1 MMDSPSKYSVEQLL
15 KARQDGVPDYIVVPM
30 IQKAMAEKQA
40 SQNQQSMQQ
49 GAQKPPT
56 VAQQVLSS
64 AAQTMNKEKQQPQH
78 EQGMPEIPT
87 EDVSVTPRGMPKH
100 PLSDIHEELGEEPE
114 QMAAGGIAA
123 LRSGLPNEYAGGG
136 IIAFANGSDDKGVT
150 TPEKDDYLELI
161 SPNADALRESNAT
174 AGYSVRD
181 PKTGE
186 MTNKHWK
193 SMKDSLVAEHNLVSK
208 HNGEPLDQFYRT
220 YYGHDKP
227 KDKQDEYVKQL
238 TEFTG
243 LSPDTVIN
251 KDDPKLVKRVTGG
264 LARKE
269 QGYENL
275 DEAAQDAILSGKP
288 YRVKGRDG
296 QAAPAKEAP
305 KGIASLVQP
314 QAASPLDLSELEN
327 LKSTSEDRDINA
339 QMAKAEK
346 LYGTNPDLERRAKSY
361 DEQEAKLKG
370 DDDKAMW
377 KALMHA
383 GIGMM
388 SGKSPNFMSNLA
400 SGVTAGAEDYEKT
413 QEDIDAKKAHLA
425 QLRDALGDARR
436 QERLAVAKY
445 GADSVQASKASDK
458 ALALEGAKLKASRG
472 EHELSAEVQGQANAN
487 RAAELPSEIGYKEAA
502 GAAQL
507 ATAAK
512 LAYENSPAGRNKEEL
527 RGVNA
532 DIHDASTVI
541 TSPTATEEDKAEA
554 RLRLSTLKS
563 RLFELTGVKPPPA
576 ATTSVTPESKG
587 YLPTLNEFQTKLV
600 NMYARNKPQ

>member
-1 MMDSPSKYSVEQLL
+1 MMESPSKYSVEQLL

-40 SQNQQSMQQ
+40 SQNQQAMQQ

-64 AAQTMNKEKQQPQH
+64 AAQTMNKEKQL
-78 EQGMPEIPT
+78 EGMPDIPT
-87 EDVSVTPRGMPKH
+87 EDYSVTPKGTGKH
-100 PLSDIHEELGEEPE
+100 PMADVQEEMGEEPE

-136 IIAFANGSDDKGVT
+136 IIAFAKGEEVPS
-150 TPEKDDYLELI
+150 PEEDVVELPAIVNRHKNIFGQSKNDVPKDYPDV
-161 SPNADALRESNAT
+161 PANVADARRLIDEAYSQFDNPDDFVTKWRGKGASDLPTYKKNAHEFLK
-174 AGYSVRD
+174 
-181 PKTGE
+181 KTGWKEGDKLNLKDAKDVNRMMSVIAQQE
-186 MTNKHWK
+186 MGAH
-193 SMKDSLVAEHNLVSK
+193 V
-208 HNGEPLDQFYRT
+208 
-220 YYGHDKP
+220 
-227 KDKQDEYVKQL
+227 
-238 TEFTG
+238 
-243 LSPDTVIN
+243 SPDKWDAVAAG
-251 KDDPKLVKRVTGG
+251 KYKLGEGV
-264 LARKE
+264 
-269 QGYENL
+269 
-275 DEAAQDAILSGKP
+275 P
-288 YRVKGRDG
+288 
-296 QAAPAKEAP
+296 AAPAKEAP

-314 QAASPLDLSELEN
+314 QAVSPLDLSELEN

-346 LYGTNPDLERRAKSY
+346 LYGTNPDYERRAKSY
-361 DEQEAKLKG
+361 DEQETKLKG

-413 QEDIDAKKAHLA
+413 REDIDAKKAHLA

-458 ALALEGAKLKASRG
+458 ALALETARLKASRS
-472 EHELSAEVQGQANAN
+472 EKELSAEVQGQANAI

-502 GAAQL
+502 AAAQL
-507 ATAAK
+507 ANAAESAYKSSPEGRRKEDLKTLTDNIKSSETVLNSGYSSDADKDDARQRLKEYHEQYK
-512 LAYENSPAGRNKEEL
+512 LLTNMP
-527 RGVNA
+527 
-532 DIHDASTVI
+532 
-541 TSPTATEEDKAEA
+541 TSPTATPKVDI
-554 RLRLSTLKS
+554 
-563 RLFELTGVKPPPA
+563 GP
-576 ATTSVTPESKG
+576 KG
-587 YLPTLNEFQTKLV
+587 YVPEITSGQQKLLD
-600 NMYARNKPQ
+600 MYASKPK

>member
-1 MMDSPSKYSVEQLL
+1 MMESPSKYSVEQLL

-40 SQNQQSMQQ
+40 SQNQQAMQQ

-64 AAQTMNKEKQQPQH
+64 AAQTMSKEKQL
-78 EQGMPEIPT
+78 EGMPDIPT
-87 EDVSVTPRGMPKH
+87 EDVSVTPRGMGKH
-100 PLSDIHEELGEEPE
+100 PMADVQEEMGEEPE

-123 LRSGLPNEYAGGG
+123 LRSGLPNEYAHGG
-136 IIAFANGSDDKGVT
+136 IIAFANGTDDKGV
-150 TPEKDDYLELI
+150 PEAVDIVANDPEHFSRTNAFGGI
-161 SPNADALRESNAT
+161 SET
-174 AGYSVRD
+174 D
-181 PKTGE
+181 PKTGKQHV
-186 MTNKHWK
+186 KHWAK
-193 SMKDSLVAEHNLVSK
+193 GADSLNAEHANIKEDHGMTVRDRELK
-208 HNGEPLDQFYRT
+208 
-220 YYGHDKP
+220 YYGHDK
-227 KDKQDEYVKQL
+227 
-238 TEFTG
+238 
-243 LSPDTVIN
+243 SPEQQAQYLKNFEQFSGVPLDTKIN
-251 KDDPKLVKRVTGG
+251 KDDPELIKKIAAGTF
-264 LARKE
+264 KQE
-269 QGYENL
+269 QGL
-275 DEAAQDAILSGKP
+275 DVPPSAQDAILAGKP

-314 QAASPLDLSELEN
+314 KEASPLDLSELEN

-346 LYGTNPDLERRAKSY
+346 LYGTNPDYERRAKSY
-361 DEQEAKLKG
+361 DEQETKLKG

-413 QEDIDAKKAHLA
+413 REDIDAKKAHLA

-458 ALALEGAKLKASRG
+458 ALALEGVKLKASRG
-472 EHELSAEVQGQANAN
+472 EKELSAEVQGQANAI

-502 GAAQL
+502 AAAQL
-507 ATAAK
+507 ANAAES
-512 LAYENSPAGRNKEEL
+512 AYKSSPEGRKKEEL
-527 RGVNA
+527 RGVSA
-532 DIHDASTVI
+532 DIHDANAVI
-541 TSPTATEEDKAEA
+541 TSSNATEEDKAHA
-554 RLRLSTLKS
+554 RLRLSTLES
-563 RLFELTGVKPPPA
+563 RLFELTGVKPTPP
-576 ATTSVTPESKG
+576 ATTSITPESKG
-587 YLPTLNEFQTKLV
+587 YLPFTVPTDVMGLLKKHLPTS
-600 NMYARNKPQ
+600 

>member
-1 MMDSPSKYSVEQLL
+1 MMESPSKYSVEQLL

-40 SQNQQSMQQ
+40 SQNQQAMQQ

-64 AAQTMNKEKQQPQH
+64 AAQTMNKEKQL
-78 EQGMPEIPT
+78 EGMPDIPT
-87 EDVSVTPRGMPKH
+87 EDYSVTPKGTGKH
-100 PLSDIHEELGEEPE
+100 PMADVQEEMGEEPE

-136 IIAFANGSDDKGVT
+136 IIAFAKGEEVPS
-150 TPEKDDYLELI
+150 PEEDVVELPAIVNRHKNIFGQSKNDVPKDYPDV
-161 SPNADALRESNAT
+161 PANVADARRLIDEAYSQFDNPDDFVTKWRGKGASDLPTYKKNAHEFLK
-174 AGYSVRD
+174 
-181 PKTGE
+181 KTGWKEGDKLNLKDAKDVNRMMSVIAQQE
-186 MTNKHWK
+186 MGAH
-193 SMKDSLVAEHNLVSK
+193 V
-208 HNGEPLDQFYRT
+208 
-220 YYGHDKP
+220 
-227 KDKQDEYVKQL
+227 
-238 TEFTG
+238 
-243 LSPDTVIN
+243 SPDKWDAVAAG
-251 KDDPKLVKRVTGG
+251 KYKLGEGV
-264 LARKE
+264 
-269 QGYENL
+269 
-275 DEAAQDAILSGKP
+275 P
-288 YRVKGRDG
+288 
-296 QAAPAKEAP
+296 AAPAKEAP

-346 LYGTNPDLERRAKSY
+346 LYGTNPDYERRAKSY
-361 DEQEAKLKG
+361 DEQETKLKG

-413 QEDIDAKKAHLA
+413 REDIDAKKAHLA

-458 ALALEGAKLKASRG
+458 ALALETARLKASRS
-472 EHELSAEVQGQANAN
+472 EKELSAEVQGQANAI

-502 GAAQL
+502 AAAQL
-507 ATAAK
+507 ANAAESAYKSSPEGRRKEDLKTLTDNIKSSETVLNSGYSSDADKDDARQRLKEYHEQYK
-512 LAYENSPAGRNKEEL
+512 LLTNMP
-527 RGVNA
+527 
-532 DIHDASTVI
+532 
-541 TSPTATEEDKAEA
+541 TSPTATPKVDI
-554 RLRLSTLKS
+554 
-563 RLFELTGVKPPPA
+563 GP
-576 ATTSVTPESKG
+576 KG
-587 YLPTLNEFQTKLV
+587 YVPEITSGQQKLLD
-600 NMYARNKPQ
+600 MYASKPK

>member
-1 MMDSPSKYSVEQLL
+1 MMESPSKYSVEQLL

-40 SQNQQSMQQ
+40 SQNQQAMQQ

-64 AAQTMNKEKQQPQH
+64 AAQTMNKEKQL
-78 EQGMPEIPT
+78 EGMPDIPT
-87 EDVSVTPRGMPKH
+87 EDYSVTPKGTGKH
-100 PLSDIHEELGEEPE
+100 PMADVQEEMGEEPE

-136 IIAFANGSDDKGVT
+136 IIAFANGTDDKGVT
-150 TPEKDDYLELI
+150 ASEKDDYLELI

-275 DEAAQDAILSGKP
+275 DEAAQDAILAGKP

-346 LYGTNPDLERRAKSY
+346 LYGTNPDYERRAKSY
-361 DEQEAKLKG
+361 DEQETKLKG

-413 QEDIDAKKAHLA
+413 REDIDAKKAHLA

-458 ALALEGAKLKASRG
+458 ALALEAAKLKASRG
-472 EHELSAEVQGQANAN
+472 EKELSAEVQGQANAI

-502 GAAQL
+502 AAAQL
-507 ATAAK
+507 ANAAESAYKSSPEGRRKEDLKTLTDNIKSSETVLNSGYSSDADKDDARQRLKEYHEQYK
-512 LAYENSPAGRNKEEL
+512 LLTNMP
-527 RGVNA
+527 
-532 DIHDASTVI
+532 
-541 TSPTATEEDKAEA
+541 TSPTATPKVDI
-554 RLRLSTLKS
+554 
-563 RLFELTGVKPPPA
+563 GP
-576 ATTSVTPESKG
+576 KG
-587 YLPTLNEFQTKLV
+587 YVPEITSGQQKLLD
-600 NMYARNKPQ
+600 MYASKPK

>member
-1 MMDSPSKYSVEQLL
+1 MMESPSKYSVEQLL

-40 SQNQQSMQQ
+40 SQNQQAMQQ

-64 AAQTMNKEKQQPQH
+64 AAQTMNKEKQL
-78 EQGMPEIPT
+78 EGMPDIPT
-87 EDVSVTPRGMPKH
+87 EDYSVTPKGTGKH
-100 PLSDIHEELGEEPE
+100 PMADVQEELGEEPE

-136 IIAFANGSDDKGVT
+136 IIAFANGSDEEGVHT
-150 TPEKDDYLELI
+150 TEAEDDYLELI
-161 SPNADALRESNAT
+161 SPNADALRKSNAT

-288 YRVKGRDG
+288 YRVKSRDG
-296 QAAPAKEAP
+296 QSPAKEAP
-305 KGIASLVQP
+305 KGIASLVQRP
-314 QAASPLDLSELEN
+314 EIGELDVSGYDKMMSKPEERDIDAQAAL
-327 LKSTSEDRDINA
+327 A
-339 QMAKAEK
+339 QKR
-346 LYGTNPDLERRAKSY
+346 YGENPDLERRAKSY

-413 QEDIDAKKAHLA
+413 KEDINAKKAHLA

-436 QERLAVAKY
+436 QEKLAVIKH
-445 GADSVQASKASDK
+445 GEDSAQAAKASDK
-458 ALALEGAKLKASRG
+458 SVMLAKQLAQVQYA
-472 EHELSAEVQGQANAN
+472 EHKISGQSANYGHDI
-487 RAAELPSEIGYKEAA
+487 AATKLPSEMEELESKSKYYSTVNEGKEDIKTEQLLQADKKDFVARVEKELEKSGLLYLPPDNPKVIKARAEIEASLAPYYSRLVEAGIIGKPAA
-502 GAAQL
+502 APAAQVGTKKL
-507 ATAAK
+507 GELFATNPK
-512 LAYENSPAGRNKEEL
+512 TNNPVY
-527 RGVNA
+527 
-532 DIHDASTVI
+532 
-541 TSPTATEEDKAEA
+541 
-554 RLRLSTLKS
+554 
-563 RLFELTGVKPPPA
+563 TGP
-576 ATTSVTPESKG
+576 
-587 YLPTLNEFQTKLV
+587 
-600 NMYARNKPQ
+600 M